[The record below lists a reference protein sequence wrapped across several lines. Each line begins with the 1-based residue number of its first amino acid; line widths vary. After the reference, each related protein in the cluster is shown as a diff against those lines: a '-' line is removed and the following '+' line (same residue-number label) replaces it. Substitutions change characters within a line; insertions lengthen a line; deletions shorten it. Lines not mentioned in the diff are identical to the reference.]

1 MAKKRVLPAVAGTLA
16 GSAAG
21 LALASTPGGRR
32 DPIMSAIAERLT
44 CAQMQAAASFVQDL
58 R

>member
-1 MAKKRVLPAVAGTLA
+1 MAKKRVLPAVAGVLA

-21 LALASTPGGRR
+21 LALASPPGGRR
-32 DPIMSAIAERLT
+32 DRITSAIAERLT
-44 CAQMQAAASFVQDL
+44 CAQMQAASSVQDL